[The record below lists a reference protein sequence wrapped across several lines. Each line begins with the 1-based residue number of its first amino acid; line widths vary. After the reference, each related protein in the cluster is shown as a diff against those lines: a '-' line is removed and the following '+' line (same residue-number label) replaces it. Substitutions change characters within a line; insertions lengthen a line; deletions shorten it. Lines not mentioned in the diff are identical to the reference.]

1 MKTSIIERLASL
13 ATGRVAR
20 AVALGMAA
28 AVAATVG
35 SVAPASA
42 HGEKSQQAFLRMR
55 TLNWYDVQWSKT
67 SLNVNEE
74 MTLSGKVHVFS
85 AWPQAVANP
94 RVSFLNAGEPGPVLV
109 RTAQFI
115 GEQFAPR
122 SVSLVPGND
131 YAFSINLKARRA
143 GRWHVHAQINVEGG
157 GPIIGPGQWI
167 EIKGDMKDFVDPV
180 TLLDGTTVDLENY
193 GISRVYTWH
202 FPWMIAG
209 AAWILYWF
217 FAKGII
223 ASYINVAEGKED
235 NVIGDDDRRVGAIV
249 LALTILATII
259 GYAVTNST
267 FPRTIPLQAG
277 LQKPLTPI
285 TTPGTVGIG
294 KDQVQATLLSGVY
307 KVPGRELTVNVRVSN
322 KTGEPLRLGEYTAAG
337 LRFLNPDVFTTKPE
351 FPDYL
356 LADRGLSVDP
366 TPIAPGESK
375 DITVKIQDAR
385 WDIER
390 LSDLAY
396 DTDSQIGGLLFF
408 FSPSGQRFA
417 TEIGGPVIPKFVA
430 GDMP

>member
-1 MKTSIIERLASL
+1 MKKLVKLA
-13 ATGRVAR
+13 AIG
-20 AVALGMAA
+20 AA
-28 AVAATVG
+28 AVVAMVG
-35 SVAPASA
+35 AIAPASA

-55 TLNWYDVQWSKT
+55 TLNWYDVAWSKT
-67 SLNVNEE
+67 TVNVNEE
-74 MTLSGKVHVFS
+74 MVLSGKVHVFS

-122 SVSLVPGND
+122 SISLVPGND
-131 YAFSINLKARRA
+131 YAFSINLRGRRA

-167 EIKGDMKDFVDPV
+167 EIKGDMKDFTDPV
-180 TLLDGTTVDLENY
+180 TLLDGSTVDLEHY
-193 GISRVYTWH
+193 GIDRVYAWH
-202 FPWMIAG
+202 MPWLIAG
-209 AAWILYWF
+209 AAWIFFWF
-217 FAKGII
+217 VRKGII
-223 ASYINVAEGKED
+223 ASYLKVAEGKADEA
-235 NVIGDDDRRVGAIV
+235 IGDDDRRIGAIV
-249 LALTILATII
+249 LALTILVTII
-259 GYAVTNST
+259 GYAMTNST

-285 TTPGTVGIG
+285 VTEGTAGVGPSLVTAELQG
-294 KDQVQATLLSGVY
+294 GVY
-307 KVPGRELTVNVRVSN
+307 KVPGRELTINVKVTN
-322 KTGEPLRLGEYTAAG
+322 KTTSPLKLGEYTAAG

-366 TPIAPGESK
+366 TPIAPGETK
-375 DITVKIQDAR
+375 EITVKIQDAR

-396 DTDSQIGGLLFF
+396 DTDSQVGGLLMF
-408 FSPSGQRFA
+408 FSPGGQRYA
-417 TEIGGPVIPKFVA
+417 AEIGGPVIPKFVA

>member
-1 MKTSIIERLASL
+1 MKALVKLA
-13 ATGRVAR
+13 
-20 AVALGMAA
+20 ALGAA
-28 AVAATVG
+28 AVVATVG
-35 SVAPASA
+35 AAAPAFA

-55 TLNWYDVQWSKT
+55 TLNWYDVAWSKT
-67 SLNVNEE
+67 SVAVNEE
-74 MTLSGKVHVFS
+74 MVLSGKVHVFS

-122 SVSLVPGND
+122 SFSLVPGND
-131 YAFSINLKARRA
+131 YAFSINLRGRRA

-167 EIKGDMKDFVDPV
+167 EVKGDMKDFTDPV
-180 TLLDGTTVDLENY
+180 TLLDGTTIDLEHY
-193 GISRVYTWH
+193 GISRVYAWH
-202 FPWMIAG
+202 LPWLAVG
-209 AAWILYWF
+209 AAWILFWF
-217 FAKGII
+217 VRKGII
-223 ASYINVAEGKED
+223 ASYLRVAEGKED
-235 NVIGDDDRRVGAIV
+235 EATTDEDRRIGAIV
-249 LALTILATII
+249 LALTILATIF
-259 GYAVTNST
+259 GYAYTNSQ

-285 TTPGTVGIG
+285 TTTGTAGVGKETVSVDLG
-294 KDQVQATLLSGVY
+294 GGVY
-307 KVPGRELTVNVRVSN
+307 KVPGRELTINVKVKNS
-322 KTGEPLRLGEYTAAG
+322 TAHPLRLGEYTAAG

-356 LADRGLSVDP
+356 LADRGLSTDP
-366 TPIAPGESK
+366 TPIAPGETK
-375 DITVKIQDAR
+375 DIVVKVQDAR

-408 FSPSGQRFA
+408 FTPDGQRFA
-417 TEIGGPVIPKFVA
+417 AEIGGPVIPKFVA

>member
-1 MKTSIIERLASL
+1 MKLLERMAVL

-20 AVALGMAA
+20 LFGLGMAA
-28 AVAATVG
+28 AVVATMG

-55 TLNWYDVQWSKT
+55 TLNWYDVKWSKT
-67 SLNVNEE
+67 SLNVNES
-74 MTLSGKVHVFS
+74 MVLSGKVHVFS

-94 RVSFLNAGEPGPVLV
+94 KSSFLNAGEPGPVLV

-122 SVSLVPGND
+122 SVSLEIGKD
-131 YAFSINLKARRA
+131 YAFQIDLKARRA

-167 EIKGDMKDFVDPV
+167 EIKGDMADFKDPV
-180 TLLDGTTVDLENY
+180 TLLDGTTVDLETY
-193 GISRVYTWH
+193 GIDRIYAWH
-202 FPWMIAG
+202 FPWMIAA

-217 FAKGII
+217 FKKGLI
-223 ASYINVAEGKED
+223 ASYLRVSEGKED
-235 NVIGDDDRRVGAIV
+235 EQIGDDDRRVGAIV
-249 LALTILATII
+249 LAVTILATII

-285 TTPGTVGIG
+285 TEEGTVGVGTKIVTADLKG
-294 KDQVQATLLSGVY
+294 GVY
-307 KVPGRELTVNVRVSN
+307 KVPGRELTVQVKITN
-322 KTGEPLRLGEYTAAG
+322 KTDEPLKLGEYTAAG

-356 LADRGLSVDP
+356 LADRGLSTDP
-366 TPIAPGESK
+366 TPIAPGETK
-375 DITVKIQDAR
+375 TIEIKVQDAR

-396 DTDSQIGGLLFF
+396 DTDSQVGGLLFF
-408 FSPSGQRFA
+408 FGPSGKRYA
-417 TEIGGPVIPKFVA
+417 AEIGGPVIPKFVA

>member
-1 MKTSIIERLASL
+1 MKNLVKLA
-13 ATGRVAR
+13 AIG
-20 AVALGMAA
+20 AA
-28 AVAATVG
+28 AVVAATVG
-35 SVAPASA
+35 AVAPASA

-55 TLNWYDVQWSKT
+55 TLNWYDVAWSKT
-67 SLNVNEE
+67 TVNVNEE
-74 MTLSGKVHVFS
+74 MVLSGKVHVFS

-94 RVSFLNAGEPGPVLV
+94 RISFLNAGEPGPVLV

-115 GEQFAPR
+115 GGQFAPR

-131 YAFSINLKARRA
+131 YDFKINLRGRRA

-167 EIKGDMKDFVDPV
+167 EIKGDMKDFTNPV
-180 TLLDGTTVDLENY
+180 TLLDGTTLDLEHY
-193 GISRVYTWH
+193 GIDRVYAWH
-202 FPWMIAG
+202 LPWLAVG
-209 AAWILYWF
+209 AAWILFWF
-217 FAKGII
+217 VRKGII
-223 ASYINVAEGKED
+223 SSYIMVAEGKADGVMTDED
-235 NVIGDDDRRVGAIV
+235 KRIGAIV
-249 LALTILATII
+249 LALTVLATIM

-277 LQKPLTPI
+277 LQKPLTPL
-285 TTPGTVGIG
+285 TTEGTAGVGKEVVSAELNG
-294 KDQVQATLLSGVY
+294 GVY
-307 KVPGRELTVNVRVSN
+307 KVPGRELTINVKVTN

-375 DITVKIQDAR
+375 EIVVKIQDAR

-396 DTDSQIGGLLFF
+396 DTDSQIGGLLMF
-408 FSPSGQRFA
+408 FSPSGKRFA
-417 TEIGGPVIPKFVA
+417 AEIGGPVIPKFVA

>member
-1 MKTSIIERLASL
+1 MKKLVKLA
-13 ATGRVAR
+13 AIG
-20 AVALGMAA
+20 AA
-28 AVAATVG
+28 AVVAMVG
-35 SVAPASA
+35 AIAPASA

-55 TLNWYDVQWSKT
+55 TLNWYDVAWSKT
-67 SLNVNEE
+67 TVNVNEE
-74 MTLSGKVHVFS
+74 LILSGKVHVFS

-122 SVSLVPGND
+122 SISLVPGND
-131 YAFSINLKARRA
+131 YAFSINLRGRRA

-167 EIKGDMKDFVDPV
+167 EIKGDMKDFTDPV
-180 TLLDGTTVDLENY
+180 TLLDGSTVDLEHY
-193 GISRVYTWH
+193 GIDRVYAWH
-202 FPWMIAG
+202 LPWLVAG
-209 AAWILYWF
+209 AAWIFFWF
-217 FAKGII
+217 VRKGII
-223 ASYINVAEGKED
+223 ASYLKVAEGKADEA
-235 NVIGDDDRRVGAIV
+235 IGDDDRRIGAIV
-249 LALTILATII
+249 LALTILVTII
-259 GYAVTNST
+259 GYAMTNST

-285 TTPGTVGIG
+285 VTEGTAGVGPSLVTAELQG
-294 KDQVQATLLSGVY
+294 GVY
-307 KVPGRELTVNVRVSN
+307 KVPGRELTINVKVTN
-322 KTGEPLRLGEYTAAG
+322 KTSSPLKLGEYTAAG

-366 TPIAPGESK
+366 APIAPGETK
-375 DITVKIQDAR
+375 EITVKIQDAR

-396 DTDSQIGGLLFF
+396 DTDSQVGGLLMFF
-408 FSPSGQRFA
+408 APGGQRYA
-417 TEIGGPVIPKFVA
+417 AEIGGPVIPKFVA

>member
-1 MKTSIIERLASL
+1 MKALVKLA
-13 ATGRVAR
+13 
-20 AVALGMAA
+20 ALGAA
-28 AVAATVG
+28 AVVATVG
-35 SVAPASA
+35 AAAPAFA

-55 TLNWYDVQWSKT
+55 TLNWYDVAWSKT
-67 SLNVNEE
+67 SVAVNEE
-74 MTLSGKVHVFS
+74 LVLSGKVHVFS

-122 SVSLVPGND
+122 SFSLVPGND
-131 YAFSINLKARRA
+131 YAFSINLRGRRA

-167 EIKGDMKDFVDPV
+167 EVKGDMKDFTDPV
-180 TLLDGTTVDLENY
+180 TLLDGTTIDLEHY
-193 GISRVYTWH
+193 GISRVYAWH
-202 FPWMIAG
+202 LPWLAVGAG
-209 AAWILYWF
+209 WILFWF
-217 FAKGII
+217 VRKGII
-223 ASYINVAEGKED
+223 ASYLRVAEGKED
-235 NVIGDDDRRVGAIV
+235 EATNDEDRRIGAIV
-249 LALTILATII
+249 LALTILATIF
-259 GYAVTNST
+259 GYAYTNSQ

-285 TTPGTVGIG
+285 SATGTVGVG
-294 KDQVQATLLSGVY
+294 KEQVSVDLGGGVY
-307 KVPGRELTVNVRVSN
+307 KVPGRELTINVKVKN
-322 KTGEPLRLGEYTAAG
+322 NTAHPLRLGEYTTAG

-356 LADRGLSVDP
+356 LADRGLSTDP

-375 DITVKIQDAR
+375 DIVVKVQDAR

-408 FSPSGQRFA
+408 FTPDGQRYA
-417 TEIGGPVIPKFVA
+417 AEIGGPVIPKFVA

>member
-1 MKTSIIERLASL
+1 MKTSIIETLARLA
-13 ATGRVAR
+13 TRRVGRLVAMG
-20 AVALGMAA
+20 VAAC
-28 AVAATVG
+28 VAATAFSVG
-35 SVAPASA
+35 PASA

-74 MTLSGKVHVFS
+74 MVLSGKVHVFS

-94 RVSFLNAGEPGPVLV
+94 KVSFLNAGEPGPVLV

-122 SVSLVPGND
+122 SVSLEIGKD
-131 YAFSINLKARRA
+131 YAFTINLKARRA

-180 TLLDGTTVDLENY
+180 TLLDGTTVDLEHY
-193 GISRVYTWH
+193 GIDRVYAWH
-202 FPWMIAG
+202 MPWLLAG

-223 ASYINVAEGKED
+223 ASYIKVADGKPD
-235 NVIGDDDRRVGAIV
+235 SVIGDEDRRVGAIV

-285 TTPGTVGIG
+285 ATEGTVGIG
-294 KDQVQATLLSGVY
+294 KGVQAELLGGVY
-307 KVPGRELTVNVRVSN
+307 KVPGRELTIQVKVTNNTS
-322 KTGEPLRLGEYTAAG
+322 EPLRLGEYTAAG
-337 LRFLNPDVFTTKPE
+337 LRFLNPDVFTQKPD

-356 LADRGLSVDP
+356 LADRGLSVDN
-366 TPIAPGESK
+366 TPIAPGETK
-375 DITVKIQDAR
+375 ELTVKIQDAR

-396 DTDSQIGGLLFF
+396 DTDSQIGGLLMFF
-408 FSPSGQRFA
+408 APNGQRYA
-417 TEIGGPVIPKFVA
+417 AEIGGPVIPKFVA

>member
-1 MKTSIIERLASL
+1 MKKLVKLA
-13 ATGRVAR
+13 AIG
-20 AVALGMAA
+20 AA
-28 AVAATVG
+28 AVVAMVG
-35 SVAPASA
+35 AIAPASA

-55 TLNWYDVQWSKT
+55 TLNWYDVAWSKT
-67 SLNVNEE
+67 TVNVNEE
-74 MTLSGKVHVFS
+74 LILSGKVHVFS

-122 SVSLVPGND
+122 SISLVPGND
-131 YAFSINLKARRA
+131 YAFSINLRGRRA

-167 EIKGDMKDFVDPV
+167 EIKGDMKDFTDPV
-180 TLLDGTTVDLENY
+180 TLLDGSTVDLEHY
-193 GISRVYTWH
+193 GIDRVYAWH
-202 FPWMIAG
+202 LPWLVAG
-209 AAWILYWF
+209 AAWIFFWF
-217 FAKGII
+217 VRKGII
-223 ASYINVAEGKED
+223 ASYLKVAEGKADEA
-235 NVIGDDDRRVGAIV
+235 IGDDDRRIGAIV
-249 LALTILATII
+249 LALTILVTII
-259 GYAVTNST
+259 GYAMTNST

-285 TTPGTVGIG
+285 VTEGTAGVGTSVVTAELQG
-294 KDQVQATLLSGVY
+294 GVY
-307 KVPGRELTVNVRVSN
+307 KVPGRELTINVKVTN
-322 KTGEPLRLGEYTAAG
+322 KTSSPLKLGEYTAAG

-366 TPIAPGESK
+366 TPIAPGETK
-375 DITVKIQDAR
+375 ELTVKIQDAR

-396 DTDSQIGGLLFF
+396 DTDSQVGGLLFF
-408 FSPSGQRFA
+408 FAPGGQRYA
-417 TEIGGPVIPKFVA
+417 AEIGGPVIPKFVA

>member
-1 MKTSIIERLASL
+1 MKALVKLA
-13 ATGRVAR
+13 
-20 AVALGMAA
+20 ALGAA
-28 AVAATVG
+28 AVVATVG
-35 SVAPASA
+35 AAAPAFA

-55 TLNWYDVQWSKT
+55 TLNWYDVAWSKT
-67 SLNVNEE
+67 SVAVNEE
-74 MTLSGKVHVFS
+74 MVLSGKVHVFS

-122 SVSLVPGND
+122 SFSLVPGND
-131 YAFSINLKARRA
+131 YAFTINLRGRRA

-167 EIKGDMKDFVDPV
+167 EVKGDMKDFTDPV
-180 TLLDGTTVDLENY
+180 TLLDGTTVDLEHY
-193 GISRVYTWH
+193 GINRVYLWH
-202 FPWMIAG
+202 LPWLAVGAG
-209 AAWILYWF
+209 WILFWF
-217 FAKGII
+217 VRKGII
-223 ASYINVAEGKED
+223 ASYLRVAEGRNDEATTD
-235 NVIGDDDRRVGAIV
+235 EDRRIGAIV
-249 LALTILATII
+249 LALTILATIF
-259 GYAVTNST
+259 GYAYTNSQ

-285 TTPGTVGIG
+285 SATGTVGVG
-294 KDQVQATLLSGVY
+294 KEQVSVDLGGGVY
-307 KVPGRELTVNVRVSN
+307 KVPGRELTINVKVKN
-322 KTGEPLRLGEYTAAG
+322 NTAHPLRLGEYTTAG

-356 LADRGLSVDP
+356 LADRGLSTDP
-366 TPIAPGESK
+366 TPIAPGETK
-375 DITVKIQDAR
+375 DIVVKVQDAR

-408 FSPSGQRFA
+408 FTPDGQRYA
-417 TEIGGPVIPKFVA
+417 AEIGGPVIPKFVA

>member
-1 MKTSIIERLASL
+1 MKLLERMAVL

-20 AVALGMAA
+20 LFGLGMAA
-28 AVAATVG
+28 AVVATMG

-55 TLNWYDVQWSKT
+55 TLNWYDVKWSKT
-67 SLNVNEE
+67 SLNVNES
-74 MTLSGKVHVFS
+74 MVLSGKVHVFS

-94 RVSFLNAGEPGPVLV
+94 KSSFLNAGEPGPVLV

-122 SVSLVPGND
+122 SVSLEIGKD
-131 YAFSINLKARRA
+131 YAFQIDLKARRA

-167 EIKGDMKDFVDPV
+167 EIKGDMADFKDPV
-180 TLLDGTTVDLENY
+180 TLLDGTTVDLETY
-193 GISRVYTWH
+193 GIDRIYAWH
-202 FPWMIAG
+202 FPWMIAA

-217 FAKGII
+217 FKKGLI
-223 ASYINVAEGKED
+223 ASYLRVSEGKED
-235 NVIGDDDRRVGAIV
+235 EQIGDDDRRVGAIV
-249 LALTILATII
+249 LAVTILATII

-285 TTPGTVGIG
+285 TEEGTVGVGTKIVTADLKG
-294 KDQVQATLLSGVY
+294 GVY
-307 KVPGRELTVNVRVSN
+307 KVPGRELTVQVKITNH
-322 KTGEPLRLGEYTAAG
+322 TDEPLKLGEYTAAG

-356 LADRGLSVDP
+356 LADRGLSTDP
-366 TPIAPGESK
+366 TPIAPGETK
-375 DITVKIQDAR
+375 TIEIKVQDAR

-396 DTDSQIGGLLFF
+396 DTDSQVGGLLFF
-408 FSPSGQRFA
+408 FGPSGKRYA
-417 TEIGGPVIPKFVA
+417 AEIGGPVIPKFVA

>member
-1 MKTSIIERLASL
+1 MAEL
-13 ATGRVAR
+13 ATGRVGKL
-20 AVALGMAA
+20 LGLSVAA
-28 AVAATVG
+28 AVAATAA
-35 SVAPASA
+35 SVAPAEA

-55 TLNWYDVQWSKT
+55 TLNWYDVKWSKT
-67 SLNVNEE
+67 SLNVNES
-74 MTLSGKVHVFS
+74 MVLSGKVHVFS

-94 RVSFLNAGEPGPVLV
+94 KSSFLNAGEPGPVLV

-122 SVSLVPGND
+122 SVSLEVGKD
-131 YAFSINLKARRA
+131 YAFSIDLKARRA

-167 EIKGDMKDFVDPV
+167 EIKGDMADFKDPV
-180 TLLDGTTVDLENY
+180 TLLDGTTVDLETY
-193 GISRVYTWH
+193 GIDRIYAWH
-202 FPWMIAG
+202 FPWMIAA

-217 FAKGII
+217 FKKGII
-223 ASYINVAEGKED
+223 ASYLRISEGKDEEQ
-235 NVIGDDDRRVGAIV
+235 IGDDDRRVGAIV
-249 LALTILATII
+249 LAVTILATII

-285 TTPGTVGIG
+285 IEEGTAGVGPHVVTAELKG
-294 KDQVQATLLSGVY
+294 GVY
-307 KVPGRELTVNVRVSN
+307 KVPGRELTIQVKVTN
-322 KTGEPLRLGEYTAAG
+322 KTDEPLKLGEYTAAG

-356 LADRGLSVDP
+356 LADRGLSTDP
-366 TPIAPGESK
+366 TPLAPGETK
-375 DITVKIQDAR
+375 TIEVKVQDAR

-396 DTDSQIGGLLFF
+396 DTDSQIGGLLMF
-408 FSPSGQRFA
+408 FSPSGKRYA

>member
-1 MKTSIIERLASL
+1 
-13 ATGRVAR
+13 
-20 AVALGMAA
+20 
-28 AVAATVG
+28 
-35 SVAPASA
+35 
-42 HGEKSQQAFLRMR
+42 MR

-74 MTLSGKVHVFS
+74 MVLSGKVHVFS

-180 TLLDGTTVDLENY
+180 TLLDGTTVDLEHY
-193 GISRVYTWH
+193 GIDRVYMWH
-202 FPWMIAG
+202 MPWLAG

-217 FAKGII
+217 FGKGII
-223 ASYINVAEGKED
+223 ASYIKVANGKPD
-235 NVIGDDDRRVGAIV
+235 AVIGDEDRRVGAIV

-285 TTPGTVGIG
+285 VTEGTAGIG
-294 KDQVQATLLSGVY
+294 KGAS
-307 KVPGRELTVNVRVSN
+307 
-322 KTGEPLRLGEYTAAG
+322 RLWAAST
-337 LRFLNPDVFTTKPE
+337 RCR
-351 FPDYL
+351 
-356 LADRGLSVDP
+356 AAS
-366 TPIAPGESK
+366 
-375 DITVKIQDAR
+375 
-385 WDIER
+385 
-390 LSDLAY
+390 
-396 DTDSQIGGLLFF
+396 
-408 FSPSGQRFA
+408 
-417 TEIGGPVIPKFVA
+417 
-430 GDMP
+430 

>member
-1 MKTSIIERLASL
+1 
-13 ATGRVAR
+13 
-20 AVALGMAA
+20 
-28 AVAATVG
+28 
-35 SVAPASA
+35 

-55 TLNWYDVQWSKT
+55 TLNWYDVKWSKT
-67 SLNVNEE
+67 SLNVNES
-74 MTLSGKVHVFS
+74 MVLSGKVHVFS

-94 RVSFLNAGEPGPVLV
+94 KSSFLNAGEPGPVLV

-122 SVSLVPGND
+122 SVSLEVGKD
-131 YAFSINLKARRA
+131 YAFSIDLKARRA

-167 EIKGDMKDFVDPV
+167 EIKGDMADFKDPV
-180 TLLDGTTVDLENY
+180 TLLDGTTVDLETY
-193 GISRVYTWH
+193 GIDRIYAWH
-202 FPWMIAG
+202 FPWMIAA

-217 FAKGII
+217 FKKGII
-223 ASYINVAEGKED
+223 ASYLRISEGKDEEQ
-235 NVIGDDDRRVGAIV
+235 IGDDDRRVGAIV
-249 LALTILATII
+249 LAVTILATII

-285 TTPGTVGIG
+285 IEEGTAGVGPHVVTAELKG
-294 KDQVQATLLSGVY
+294 GVY
-307 KVPGRELTVNVRVSN
+307 KVPGRELTIQVKVTN
-322 KTGEPLRLGEYTAAG
+322 KTDEPLKLGEYTAAG

-356 LADRGLSVDP
+356 LADRGLSTDP
-366 TPIAPGESK
+366 TPLAPGETK
-375 DITVKIQDAR
+375 TIEVKVQDAR

-396 DTDSQIGGLLFF
+396 DTDSQIGGLLMF
-408 FSPSGQRFA
+408 FSPSGKRYA

>member
-1 MKTSIIERLASL
+1 MKALERMAEL
-13 ATGRVAR
+13 ATGRVGKL
-20 AVALGMAA
+20 LGLSVAA
-28 AVAATVG
+28 AVAATAA
-35 SVAPASA
+35 SVAPAEA

-55 TLNWYDVQWSKT
+55 TLNWYDVKWSKT
-67 SLNVNEE
+67 SLNVNES
-74 MTLSGKVHVFS
+74 MVLSGKVHVFS

-94 RVSFLNAGEPGPVLV
+94 KSSFLNAGEPGPVLV

-122 SVSLVPGND
+122 SVSLEVGKD
-131 YAFSINLKARRA
+131 YAFSIDLKARRA

-167 EIKGDMKDFVDPV
+167 EIKGDMADFKDPV
-180 TLLDGTTVDLENY
+180 TLLDGTTVDLETY
-193 GISRVYTWH
+193 GIDRIYAWH

-217 FAKGII
+217 FKKGII
-223 ASYINVAEGKED
+223 ASYLRISEGKDEEQ
-235 NVIGDDDRRVGAIV
+235 IGDDDRRVGAIV
-249 LALTILATII
+249 LAVTILATII

-285 TTPGTVGIG
+285 IEEGTAGVGPHVVSAELKG
-294 KDQVQATLLSGVY
+294 GVY
-307 KVPGRELTVNVRVSN
+307 KVPGRELTIQVKVTN
-322 KTGEPLRLGEYTAAG
+322 KTDEPLKLGEYTAAG

-356 LADRGLSVDP
+356 LADRGLSTDP
-366 TPIAPGESK
+366 TPLAPGETK
-375 DITVKIQDAR
+375 TIEIKVQDAR

-396 DTDSQIGGLLFF
+396 DTDSQIGGLLMF
-408 FSPSGQRFA
+408 FSPSGKRYA